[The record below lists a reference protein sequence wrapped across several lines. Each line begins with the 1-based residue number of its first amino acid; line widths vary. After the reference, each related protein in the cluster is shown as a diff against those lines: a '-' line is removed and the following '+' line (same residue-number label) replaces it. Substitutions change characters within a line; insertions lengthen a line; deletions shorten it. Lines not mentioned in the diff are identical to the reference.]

1 MPVVVKRIWVA
12 VTILLFSLPLP
23 SQASPSITVS
33 TCFDG
38 KNFLDSLTKN
48 LPHYANR
55 IIQTTR
61 SKYSLPVYVITAG
74 KIDTTALP
82 LNPTPFF
89 NLDNTPSD
97 GNIAQVFITTL
108 ERQYPNPNRVVE
120 TQNFHWLLL
129 TATPQ
134 GWTLV
139 KALTRLGYPHQ
150 DGFLLSPPRDS
161 TNGIIGQA
169 VQRWL
174 RDCQF
179 PQNVNKL

>member
-1 MPVVVKRIWVA
+1 MPVVVRRIWVVA
-12 VTILLFSLPLP
+12 IILSFNLPFSAI
-23 SQASPSITVS
+23 ASPPITTSV
-33 TCFDG
+33 CVNG
-38 KNFLDSLTKN
+38 ENFLESLTKN

-74 KIDTTALP
+74 QVDTNALP
-82 LNPTPFF
+82 LNFSPFS
-89 NLDNTPSD
+89 NLDNGHGD
-97 GNIAQVFITTL
+97 GDVAQIFITTL
-108 ERQYPNPNRVVE
+108 ERQYPSPTRMVE

-134 GWTLV
+134 GWILV
-139 KALTRLGYPHQ
+139 KAFTRLGYPRE

-161 TNGIIGQA
+161 TLGIIGQA

-174 RDCQF
+174 KDCQSR
-179 PQNVNKL
+179 V